1 MSPRPGG
8 VIISNAPSL
17 LCPVDFSESSRRAL
31 AHAAVIAGHFG
42 ARLIVLRVT
51 DPIVTEPV
59 TTVGTLLPPEEA
71 RRAHQRFCGET
82 LASFA
87 GPGTM
92 CRRVW

>member
-1 MSPRPGG
+1 M
-8 VIISNAPSL
+8 
-17 LCPVDFSESSRRAL
+17 
-31 AHAAVIAGHFG
+31 IAGHFG